1 MEIYKLF
8 NVSENLITTV
18 GEYVFKFL
26 AERNITDVTIGRGN
40 EHELHLDRPEY
51 GKKCLEWLEKVQSS
65 IKIGKMKQ

>member
-26 AERNITDVTIGRGN
+26 AERNITEVTIGRGN
-40 EHELHLDRPEY
+40 EHELHNRLFSRPRSND
-51 GKKCLEWLEKVQSS
+51 KKRNHGMYSKE
-65 IKIGKMKQ
+65 

>member
-26 AERNITDVTIGRGN
+26 AERNITEVTIGRGN
-40 EHELHLDRPEY
+40 EHELHNRLFQDH
-51 GKKCLEWLEKVQSS
+51 GQMIKKRNHGMYSKE
-65 IKIGKMKQ
+65 